1 LADKRKQSNQ
11 NEFRN
16 HPIGVVFILEVNVS
30 NVSKEEIIAAINKCA
45 QEVGRCPT
53 LAELLELSPVSRRD
67 FTKVFGNYTAAVRA
81 CGMEP
86 RGRRPTALANLF
98 QDWAAIVR
106 KLKKVPTIDQYQ
118 TESAY
123 STKPLI
129 NRFRGWRN
137 VAPMMLAYIERERL
151 EDQWFDVADAIRAE
165 LRENTPMELATAA
178 RGTGRIMKDRP
189 TFGPPMI
196 QSGMLCGPEN
206 ENGVLVLFGM
216 RAWQLGFAIKKVR
229 PGFPDIIALRK
240 IDEQTWQEVRI
251 EVEHES
257 RNFLRHGHSP
267 SGADLIVCWIHNWPE
282 CPLEVI
288 ELSKVEW

>member
-1 LADKRKQSNQ
+1 
-11 NEFRN
+11 
-16 HPIGVVFILEVNVS
+16 
-30 NVSKEEIIAAINKCA
+30 VSKEEIIAAIKKCA
-45 QEVGRCPT
+45 EELGRCPS
-53 LAELLELSPVSRRD
+53 LGELLKQAQLSRRQIR
-67 FTKVFGNYTAAVRA
+67 KAFGNYAMAVRA
-81 CGMEP
+81 SGMEP
-86 RGRRPTALANLF
+86 PRGAPVKLEELF
-98 QDWAAIVR
+98 LDWADVVR
-106 KLKKVPTIDQYQ
+106 KLKKLPTIFEYEG
-118 TESAY
+118 ESAY
-123 STKPLI
+123 SSKPLI
-129 NRFRGWRN
+129 SRFKGWRG
-137 VAPMMLAYIERERL
+137 VAPMMLAYAERNGL
-151 EDQWFDVADAIRAE
+151 EAEWTDVVEIIRADSGASW
-165 LRENTPMELATAA
+165 RVSSTAGPGFSSVEGP
-178 RGTGRIMKDRP
+178 RGTGRILRDRP
-189 TFGPPMI
+189 TFGPPMA

-257 RNFLRHGHSP
+257 RNFLRHGHTP